1 LLSGRALIPKSDPE
15 EPVTSSTMARSQNP
29 ALSRAALDAQLAELG
44 SPPYTGP
51 DTVPALR
58 RGCLDAVLAAYDSG
72 TEPHRVIVKAAVRF
86 LLDLLVAAAPGKS
99 VEVRVPPFAAVQCI
113 EGLRHT
119 RGTPPNV
126 VEMDAATWIGLATG
140 RMDWTRACDNG
151 SIRASG
157 SRADL
162 SAHLPLLTGG

>member
-1 LLSGRALIPKSDPE
+1 MA
-15 EPVTSSTMARSQNP
+15 SSAMSRSQNRE
-29 ALSRAALDAQLAELG
+29 LTRAALDAQLAELG
-44 SPPYTGP
+44 RPPFTGP
-51 DTVPALR
+51 ETGPGTVAALR

-72 TEPHRVIVKAAVRF
+72 AEPHRVIVKGAVRY

-99 VEVRVPPFAAVQCI
+99 VEVRVPPYAAVQCV

-126 VEMDAATWIGLATG
+126 VEMDARTWIGLATG
-140 RMDWTRACDNG
+140 RTDWDQALHDGR
-151 SIRASG
+151 IRASG

-162 SAHLPLLTGG
+162 TAHLPLHLPEVP